1 MRRKAAGLK
10 RIAVLVM
17 SVGLVLGLTAAPAS
31 AEDLASLWNRT
42 AGCDGLMLFCPGPM
56 P

>member
-1 MRRKAAGLK
+1 MS
-10 RIAVLVM
+10 RIVLLVA
-17 SVGLVLGLTAAPAS
+17 SVGLILGSTAAPAA
-31 AEDLASLWNRT
+31 AEDLASIWNRT